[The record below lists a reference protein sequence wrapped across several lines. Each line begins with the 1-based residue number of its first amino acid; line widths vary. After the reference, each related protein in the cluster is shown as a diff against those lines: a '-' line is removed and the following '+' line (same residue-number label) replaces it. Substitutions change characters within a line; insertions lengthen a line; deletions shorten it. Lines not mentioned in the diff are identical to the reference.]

1 MRNSRWFSILFKND
15 LTSVEILKG
24 LLWGFGIKLIKAINE
39 KVKKKVTKFFGRF
52 SEAGIQVKA
61 KKLK

>member
-1 MRNSRWFSILFKND
+1 M
-15 LTSVEILKG
+15 EILKG
-24 LLWGFGIKLIKAINE
+24 SLKGFGIKLIKAINE
-39 KVKKKVTKFFGRF
+39 KVKKKVTNFFGRV

>member
-1 MRNSRWFSILFKND
+1 M
-15 LTSVEILKG
+15 EILKG